1 MKTGAKI
8 IIEGLQREGVET
20 IFGYPGG
27 SVLPIYDEL
36 YNSSLQHILVRHEQA
51 AAHAADGYARA
62 SGRVGVCL
70 ATSGPGACNLVTGI
84 ATAYMDSVP
93 MVALTGQVPTTL
105 LGNDAFQESDIT
117 GITMPITKHNYLVK
131 DPRDLGRVL
140 MESFYIAR
148 TGRPGPVL
156 VDLPKDVCTATVE
169 ERGIF
174 PEEVRLRGYQPTIRG
189 HAKQIAKAVQLIESA
204 ERPVIY
210 AGGGIISAEASSE
223 LVELAE
229 LAGIPVTTTLLGLGC
244 IPCDHPLNLGMLGMH
259 GTEYA
264 NYAVTESDLLIAI
277 GARFDDRVTGK
288 VQTFAPHAAIIHI
301 DVDPAEIGKNKKVD
315 VPIVGNAKH
324 VLRAM
329 ITSLK
334 KRSSTGLWL
343 DKIRAWKVKHPLRYR
358 TDECLRPQ
366 YIVQQLSDLLKG
378 EGVIVSEVGQNQ
390 MWTAQYF
397 CFRRPRSW
405 LSSGGLGTMG
415 YGFPAAIGAHFAR
428 PDEVVFDIAGDG
440 SFQMNIQ
447 ELGTVAQYKIPVK
460 VAILNNMYLGMVRQW
475 QELFYDRR
483 YSFTELPPLEFVK
496 IANAYGIDGMKV
508 ETCDGVIPALEA
520 AIETDGPFIL
530 DFRIERE
537 ENVFPMVP
545 AGAAI
550 NEMIGGHVPSK
561 ETSPSLSSTRKGIS
575 GGNQR

>member
-8 IIEGLQREGVET
+8 LIEGLQREGVET

-36 YNSSLQHILVRHEQA
+36 YDSSLQHILVRHEQA

-93 MVALTGQVPTTL
+93 IVALTGQVPTAL

-117 GITMPITKHNYLVK
+117 GITTPITKHNYLVK
-131 DPRDLGRVL
+131 DTKDLGRVVQ
-140 MESFYIAR
+140 EAFYIAS

-156 VDLPKDVCTATVE
+156 IDLPKDVCTNQIPAESPLPEHISLPGYRPTYKGHIRQIDKALE
-169 ERGIF
+169 ALER
-174 PEEVRLRGYQPTIRG
+174 
-189 HAKQIAKAVQLIESA
+189 A

-210 AGGGIISAEASSE
+210 AGGGIIASDASSE
-223 LVELAE
+223 LVEFAE
-229 LAGIPVTTTLLGLGC
+229 KGLLPVTTTLMGLGA
-244 IPCDHPLNLGMLGMH
+244 IPADHPLNLGMLGMH

-264 NYAVTESDLLIAI
+264 NYAVTECDLLFAI
-277 GARFDDRVTGK
+277 GVRFDDRVTGK
-288 VQTFAPHAAIIHI
+288 IQTFAPNATVVHADI
-301 DVDPAEIGKNKKVD
+301 DPAEIGKNRRVD
-315 VPIVGNAKH
+315 VPIVGDA
-324 VLRAM
+324 RAILQAM
-329 ITSLK
+329 LH
-334 KRSSTGLWL
+334 RMNRRTGRESWL
-343 DKIRAWKVKHPLRYR
+343 EKVRIWKEKHPLRYR
-358 TDECLRPQ
+358 CDGCLRPQ
-366 YIVQQLSDLLKG
+366 YIIQELSNILNG
-378 EGVIVSEVGQNQ
+378 EGIVVSEVGQNQ
-390 MWTAQYF
+390 MWTAQWYR
-397 CFRRPRSW
+397 FRKPRSW
-405 LSSGGLGTMG
+405 LTSGGLGTMG
-415 YGFPAAIGAHFAR
+415 YGFPAAIGAQCAR
-428 PDEVVFDIAGDG
+428 PGETVFDIAGDG

-447 ELGTVAQYKIPVK
+447 ELGTVAHTGLPVK

-483 YSFTELPPLEFVK
+483 YSYTELPPVDFVK
-496 IANAYGIDGMKV
+496 IASAYGIDGMRV
-508 ETCDGVIPALEA
+508 DAAEDVGPALRA
-520 AIETDGPFIL
+520 AIDTDGPFVL

-550 NEMIGGHVPSK
+550 NEMIGGH
-561 ETSPSLSSTRKGIS
+561 S
-575 GGNQR
+575 G

>member
-8 IIEGLQREGVET
+8 IIEGLEREGVET

-27 SVLPIYDEL
+27 AVLPIYDEL
-36 YNSSLQHILVRHEQA
+36 YESSIRHILVRHEQA
-51 AAHAADGYARA
+51 AAHAADGFARA

-131 DPRDLGRVL
+131 KPGELGRTIT
-140 MESFYIAR
+140 EAFYIAR

-156 VDLPKDVCTATVE
+156 IDLPKDVCTSQVDE
-169 ERGIF
+169 KGIF
-174 PEEVRLRGYQPTIRG
+174 PEEVRLRGYQPTVRG
-189 HAKQIAKAVQLIESA
+189 HSKQVAKAVDLIEQA

-210 AGGGIISAEASSE
+210 AGGGIIASNASSE

-229 LAGIPVTTTLLGLGC
+229 YAGIPVTTTLMGLGG

-264 NYAVTESDLLIAI
+264 NYAVTECDLLISI
-277 GARFDDRVTGK
+277 GVRFDDRVTGK
-288 VQTFAPHAAIIHI
+288 IPTFAPHASIIHV
-301 DVDPAEIGKNKKVD
+301 DVDPAEIGKNKPVD
-315 VPIVGNAKH
+315 VPIVGDAKH
-324 VLRAM
+324 VLQAM
-329 ITSLK
+329 IHQFK
-334 KRSSTGLWL
+334 KRPSTELWRE
-343 DKIRAWKVKHPLRYR
+343 KIRVWKERHPLRYR
-358 TDECLRPQ
+358 SDGCLRPQ
-366 YIVQQLSDLLKG
+366 FIIQQLSELLKG

-390 MWTAQYF
+390 MWTAQYY
-397 CFRRPRSW
+397 CFRKPRSW

-415 YGFPAAIGAHFAR
+415 YGFPAAMGATFAR
-428 PDEVVFDIAGDG
+428 PGETVFDIAGDG

-447 ELGTVAQYKIPVK
+447 ELGTVAQYRIPVK

-483 YSFTELPPLEFVK
+483 YSYTELPPVEFTRV
-496 IANAYGIDGMKV
+496 AAAYGIDGMKV
-508 ETCDGVIPALEA
+508 ESCDDVLPALKA
-520 AIETDGPFIL
+520 AIEADGPFIL

-550 NEMIGGHVPSK
+550 NEMIGGHPK
-561 ETSPSLSSTRKGIS
+561 EEEHTLPMAPKRGALS
-575 GGNQR
+575 GGRPR

>member
-8 IIEGLQREGVET
+8 IIEGLEREGVRT

-36 YNSSLQHILVRHEQA
+36 YDSSLQHILVRHEQA

-62 SGRVGVCL
+62 SGLVGVCL

-84 ATAYMDSVP
+84 ATAYMDSIPV
-93 MVALTGQVPTTL
+93 VAFTGQVPTTL

-131 DPRDLGRVL
+131 NPGELGRVL
-140 MESFYIAR
+140 REAFYIAR

-169 ERGIF
+169 EQGAF
-174 PEEVRLRGYQPTIRG
+174 PEEVKLRGYQPTVRG
-189 HAKQIAKAVQLIESA
+189 HAKQITRAVQLIEQA

-229 LAGIPVTTTLLGLGC
+229 LAGIPVTTTLLGLGG

-264 NYAVTESDLLIAI
+264 NYAVTESDLLLAI
-277 GARFDDRVTGK
+277 GVRFDDRVTGK
-288 VQTFAPHAAIIHI
+288 VQTFAPHATVIHI

-329 ITSLK
+329 ITALK
-334 KRSSTGLWL
+334 KKPATGHWL
-343 DKIRAWKVKHPLRYR
+343 EKIRTWKGKHPLRYQV
-358 TDECLRPQ
+358 DGSLRPQ
-366 YIVQQLSDLLKG
+366 FVIQQLSNLLDGKG
-378 EGVIVSEVGQNQ
+378 IIVSEVGQNQ
-390 MWTAQYF
+390 MWTAQYY

-405 LSSGGLGTMG
+405 LTSGGLGTMG
-415 YGFPAAIGAHFAR
+415 YGFPAAIGAHFAC
-428 PDEVVFDIAGDG
+428 PDEIVFDISGDG

-447 ELGTVAQYKIPVK
+447 ELGTVAQYHIPVK

-496 IANAYGIDGMKV
+496 IAQAYGIDGMKV
-508 ETCDGVIPALEA
+508 ESSDEVLPALKA
-520 AIETDGPFIL
+520 AIDTDGPFIL

-550 NEMIGGHVPSK
+550 NEMIGGHPKSE
-561 ETSPSLSSTRKGIS
+561 ETSPPVSSLKGAVS
-575 GGNQR
+575 GGRQR